1 MRIVGT
7 GGWRRALAVLALAV
21 SGAALA
27 QPYPS
32 KPVRL
37 IVPFPPGGAVDFYAR
52 VVQQPLSEALGTTVV
67 IENKAGASGMLGIDA
82 VAKAP
87 PDGYTLGLGN
97 IASLAIN
104 AGIYDK
110 MPYDPAKDLTPI
122 THTID
127 VNYALVVHPSLPVKT
142 VAELVAYAKANPGKV
157 AYGSAGSGSLPHLAM
172 ESFKAATGTQIVHVP
187 YKGGGPMVTD
197 LLGGTVQ
204 VVIADQANLM
214 PHVKSGKLRAIAVAS
229 PKRSSQYSDLPTI
242 GDTLPG
248 FQAVAWN
255 GLVGPPGLPPDVVAK
270 LNAAVV
276 KVMAQ
281 PEGTRLFL
289 LAPIARGRK
298 GEYKRELNDLMR
310 KGFLRAKIDGEFW
323 DLEDAPNLDKKIKH
337 DIEVVVDRIVVG
349 PDIATRLAESFETAL
364 KLADGIAFAEFADEK
379 EKDGSARRLIFSR
392 LIRLPGARQL
402 IIGRLLLEPG

>member
-1 MRIVGT
+1 MRIVRT
-7 GGWRRALAVLALAV
+7 GGWRRALAALALVV

-27 QPYPS
+27 QPFPS
-32 KPVRL
+32 KPIRL

-157 AYGSAGSGSLPHLAM
+157 AYGSVGSGS
-172 ESFKAATGTQIVHVP
+172 AT
-187 YKGGGPMVTD
+187 
-197 LLGGTVQ
+197 
-204 VVIADQANLM
+204 
-214 PHVKSGKLRAIAVAS
+214 
-229 PKRSSQYSDLPTI
+229 SS
-242 GDTLPG
+242 
-248 FQAVAWN
+248 AWS
-255 GLVGPPGLPPDVVAK
+255 A
-270 LNAAVV
+270 
-276 KVMAQ
+276 
-281 PEGTRLFL
+281 FL
-289 LAPIARGRK
+289 
-298 GEYKRELNDLMR
+298 
-310 KGFLRAKIDGEFW
+310 
-323 DLEDAPNLDKKIKH
+323 
-337 DIEVVVDRIVVG
+337 
-349 PDIATRLAESFETAL
+349 
-364 KLADGIAFAEFADEK
+364 
-379 EKDGSARRLIFSR
+379 
-392 LIRLPGARQL
+392 
-402 IIGRLLLEPG
+402 

>member
-7 GGWRRALAVLALAV
+7 RGWRSALAVAALVV

-82 VAKAP
+82 VAKAA

-104 AGIYDK
+104 AGIYDR

-172 ESFKAATGTQIVHVP
+172 ESFKATTGTEIVHVP

-229 PKRSSQYSDLPTI
+229 PKRSSQYPDLPTI

-270 LNAAVV
+270 LNTAVV

-281 PEGTRLFL
+281 PEVT
-289 LAPIARGRK
+289 AK
-298 GEYKRELNDLMR
+298 LN
-310 KGFLRAKIDGEFW
+310 GGG
-323 DLEDAPNLDKKIKH
+323 LD
-337 DIEVVVDRIVVG
+337 VVG
-349 PDIATRLAESFETAL
+349 DSPDEFGRFIRAEIAKWSAIA
-364 KLADGIAFAEFADEK
+364 KQVGAKAD
-379 EKDGSARRLIFSR
+379 
-392 LIRLPGARQL
+392 
-402 IIGRLLLEPG
+402 